1 MADTSLITA
10 RCSPWLQ
17 TPSQLLRNPKLQQ
30 ECWTNSTPM
39 TYCPPL
45 GKRVC
50 YSSADPALPNA
61 LRAWQQ
67 SVSLT
72 FDAVIRPP
80 PPVSCKQC
88 ATSEG
93 NLGMRPCS
101 KAQERQEA
109 FVLDLAA
116 AFGVER
122 AGTFLEVG
130 GNDGL
135 KASNT
140 VHAEHC
146 RGWRG
151 VLIEANYISFAK
163 MLHNRPGVLAVRG
176 ALCEV
181 ASFVTF
187 ATRRST
193 YLRRR
198 GGLAAPAVDLTGR
211 EMPTAMELRMNL
223 DASGF

>member
-1 MADTSLITA
+1 MITA

-17 TPSQLLRNPKLQQ
+17 TPSQLLKRPNIQG

-39 TYCPPL
+39 TYCPPF

-50 YSSADPALPNA
+50 FSSADPALPDA
-61 LRAWQQ
+61 LRAWQR
-67 SVSLT
+67 STPSTLAGGT
-72 FDAVIRPP
+72 WEKPP

-88 ATSEG
+88 AASEG

-122 AGTFLEVG
+122 GGTFLEVG

-163 MLHNRPGVLAVRG
+163 MLHNRPGVLGVRG

-181 ASFVTF
+181 KLSTQRGSHPRAGHTLKQLRSLLL
-187 ATRRST
+187 ATCGRCSLLATST
-193 YLRRR
+193 CPLI
-198 GGLAAPAVDLTGR
+198 
-211 EMPTAMELRMNL
+211 
-223 DASGF
+223 